1 MALNRGG
8 KPILIEQAM
17 IDRLNRV
24 GGVDQ
29 VEAQGFFGSG
39 QPVQPSAPPEVRGR
53 LADYPNYYN
62 VAITPRADQQ
72 TSISFSTLRTI
83 SDPAQGG
90 LDILALVI
98 ESIKDQIAGS
108 NWNIKGRDGTDG
120 GEKAIAIM
128 NRLKRPDGINPFRT
142 WLRAIIHDHL
152 VIDQPAIYIRPTGG
166 DLPLLD
172 VMDGAT
178 LSLKIDA
185 YGRTP
190 IPPYTA
196 YQQVIKGIPAID
208 YTTDEIIL
216 PIYNRRSNRVYGYSR
231 VESVVNIIN
240 LALRR
245 QLSQIEYYTSGSVP
259 DMLLGVP
266 ETWSVDQISQ
276 YQEWFDSILS
286 GNSGDRRKAR
296 FIPGGVTPHQTK
308 EAIIK
313 DNLDEWLAR
322 VVSYAFS
329 ISPDWAVA
337 QVNKAT
343 AEVQKQTAMEQGV
356 VPIKLWLSDV
366 MDLVLEKAFDAP
378 ELDFQWVEDGSVDPK
393 QQAEILNL
401 YVNGVNQILTVNE
414 ARAELGL
421 DPLAEEEYSVALNT
435 PPLPL
440 EATTKK
446 KRAFE
451 SRIFLI

>member
-1 MALNRGG
+1 MMALNRGG
-8 KPILIEQAM
+8 KITEIEQAM

-24 GGVDQ
+24 GGADQ
-29 VEAQGFFGSG
+29 AQAQSFFGSG

-53 LADYPNYYN
+53 LSDYPNYYN
-62 VAITPRADQQ
+62 YTITPRADQL
-72 TSISFSTLRTI
+72 TSVGFSTLRTI

-98 ESIKDQIAGS
+98 ESIKDQISGS
-108 NWNIKGRDGTDG
+108 NWNIKGRDGSDG
-120 GEKAIAIM
+120 GEKAQKIM
-128 NRLKRPDGINPFRT
+128 QRLRKPDGVNPFRT
-142 WLRAIIHDHL
+142 WLRQIIHDHL
-152 VIDQPAIYIRPTGG
+152 VIDQPAIYIRPTGE
-166 DLPLLD
+166 LPLLD

-190 IPPYTA
+190 VPPYTA

-208 YTTDEIIL
+208 YTTSELIV

-231 VESVVNIIN
+231 VEQVVNIIN

-245 QLSQIEYYTSGSVP
+245 QLSQIEYYTTGSIP

-266 ETWSVDQISQ
+266 DTWSVDQISQ
-276 YQEWFDSILS
+276 YQEWFDSVLS
-286 GNSGDRRKAR
+286 GNTADRRRAK
-296 FIPGGVTPHQTK
+296 FIPGGITPHQTK
-308 EAIIK
+308 DPVIK
-313 DNLDEWLAR
+313 DNLDEWIAR

-343 AEVQKQTAMEQGV
+343 AEIQKETALEQGV

-366 MDLVLEKAFDAP
+366 MDEILEKAFDAP
-378 ELDFQWVEDGSVDPK
+378 ELDFDWVEDGSVDPK
-393 QQAEILNL
+393 QQAEILNI
-401 YVNGVNQILTVNE
+401 YVNGLNPILTVNE
-414 ARAELGL
+414 ARQQLGL
-421 DPLAEEEYSVALNT
+421 DPIEEPVLDLPLAE
-435 PPLPL
+435 P
-440 EATTKK
+440 TTKK
-446 KRAFE
+446 KRAWE
-451 SRIFLI
+451 SHYHL

>member
-8 KPILIEQAM
+8 KITEIEQAM

-24 GGVDQ
+24 GGADQ
-29 VEAQGFFGSG
+29 AQAQSFFGSG

-53 LADYPNYYN
+53 LSDYPNYYN
-62 VAITPRADQQ
+62 YTITPRADQL
-72 TSISFSTLRTI
+72 TSVGFSTLRTI

-98 ESIKDQIAGS
+98 ESIKDQISGS
-108 NWNIKGRDGTDG
+108 NWNIKGRDGSDG
-120 GEKAIAIM
+120 GEKAAKIM
-128 NRLKRPDGINPFRT
+128 QRLRKPDGVNPFRT
-142 WLRAIIHDHL
+142 WLRQIIHDHL
-152 VIDQPAIYIRPTGG
+152 VIDQPAIYIRPTGE
-166 DLPLLD
+166 LPLLD

-190 IPPYTA
+190 QPPYTA

-208 YTTDEIIL
+208 YTTSELIV

-231 VESVVNIIN
+231 VEQVVNIVN

-266 ETWSVDQISQ
+266 DTWSVDQIAQ

-286 GNSGDRRKAR
+286 GNIGDRRKAR

-308 EAIIK
+308 DAVIK
-313 DNLDEWLAR
+313 DGLDEWLAR

-343 AEVQKQTAMEQGV
+343 AEIQKETALEQGV

-366 MDLVLEKAFDAP
+366 MDEVLEKAFDAP
-378 ELDFQWVEDGSVDPK
+378 ELDFDWVEDGSVDPK
-393 QQAEILNL
+393 QQAEILNI
-401 YVNGVNQILTVNE
+401 YVNGLNPILTVNE

-421 DPLAEEEYSVALNT
+421 DPLVEEEQSVALNT

-440 EATTKK
+440 DVNKK
-446 KRAFE
+446 KRNFE